1 MPRMPDEGQAA
12 ASAEFL
18 GKKPSFSFGACVLI
32 IYLQVKQMVEIFTKR
47 TELMPADESVE
58 QHKAKRAEEIA
69 DVEKDRN
76 GPDSLGLF
84 KGTFPERGGQLLYDE
99 ADGVLRCPS
108 CHHEHEGGPSCQ
120 NCGAR
125 IDDDR
130 DGFSDMD
137 DEELEAL
144 DLEFD
149 MDNEIHADI
158 TMGLQE
164 HFFQGLPQGPASQ
177 VPRRYRRNFLA
188 RHSNREPSEL
198 SNSEDSELDS
208 EVDEDEGSIQDFVVP
223 DEDDAPV
230 ARVGARNRQII
241 TITSDEESDEGG
253 EVSSRRPRRRNN
265 APSVSSTSALTV
277 TDSSTNGSEVGDMDS
292 QADLLRT
299 AGWSPLDHGT
309 DSDTDVPHDYNRQYR
324 GGYASTLDDHDS
336 DEDSD
341 TNTEIMVGNGIS
353 DDEGDHIRDD
363 MSEAPTEA
371 YDHPDFHHYG
381 NAVYEHLGDDTD
393 DDSSDTQSVVMDR
406 DGDTEMSVSPDAR
419 RSVSVSTNPYR
430 NDNVR
435 SSREPSISTNYDESD
450 ASISRGGRETSAST
464 TGDGRGSQYAPENL
478 GTANQVHDVADDS
491 SDASIRPHPRRR
503 RVPRY
508 NSNGRAQ
515 NYDPRISLLFAE
527 HQHTVQG
534 SRDRPVDLEELD
546 EWTQSDARPVI
557 ESASRN
563 RRMTAYR
570 AMPTRRVDPLR
581 NSRSPS
587 ATRIIS
593 STDRASRRPR
603 QYTRSSRTYN

>member
-1 MPRMPDEGQAA
+1 
-12 ASAEFL
+12 
-18 GKKPSFSFGACVLI
+18 
-32 IYLQVKQMVEIFTKR
+32 
-47 TELMPADESVE
+47 MPADESVE

-76 GPDSLGLF
+76 GPDSHGLF

-99 ADGVLRCPS
+99 ADGVLRCPH
-108 CHHEHEGGPSCQ
+108 CQHEHEGGPSCQ
-120 NCGAR
+120 NCGAV
-125 IDDDR
+125 IDG

-137 DEELEAL
+137 EEELEAL
-144 DLEFD
+144 DDLEFD
-149 MDNEIHADI
+149 MDNELHADI
-158 TMGLQE
+158 AMGIQE
-164 HFFQGLPQGPASQ
+164 HFFQGLPQGPANQ
-177 VPRRYRRNFLA
+177 VARRYRRNFLA
-188 RHSNREPSEL
+188 RRHNNGEPSEL

-223 DEDDAPV
+223 DEDDAPAPV
-230 ARVGARNRQII
+230 GRVGARNRQII

-265 APSVSSTSALTV
+265 APSISSASALTV
-277 TDSSTNGSEVGDMDS
+277 TDSSTNGSDVGDMDS

-309 DSDTDVPHDYNRQYR
+309 DSDTDVPHDFNRQYH

-341 TNTEIMVGNGIS
+341 TNTETMVGNGIS
-353 DDEGDHIRDD
+353 DDEGDNIRDD
-363 MSEAPTEA
+363 MSETPTEA

-381 NAVYEHLGDDTD
+381 NAIYEHLGDDTD

-430 NDNVR
+430 NDNSR
-435 SSREPSISTNYDESD
+435 PSREPSIGTNYDESD
-450 ASISRGGRETSAST
+450 TSTSRGGRETSVST
-464 TGDGRGSQYAPENL
+464 NEDARGSQYPAENL

-491 SDASIRPHPRRR
+491 SDASLRPHPRRR

-508 NSNGRAQ
+508 NSNGRTQ

-546 EWTQSDARPVI
+546 EWAQSDVRPVV

-570 AMPTRRVDPLR
+570 AMPTRRADPLR